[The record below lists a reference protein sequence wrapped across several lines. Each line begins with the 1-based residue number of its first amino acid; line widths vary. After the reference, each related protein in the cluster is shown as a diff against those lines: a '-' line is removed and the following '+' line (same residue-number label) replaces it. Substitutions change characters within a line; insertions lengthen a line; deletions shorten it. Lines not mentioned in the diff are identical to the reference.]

1 MQEKWEN
8 LNFRSVSRMA
18 WSGRQSLGAARRALR
33 PPRCAVWPG
42 KATWQRPE
50 RGNARAVITL
60 TKWGI
65 ACLAFA
71 GSWLQ
76 ASLRHI
82 ELLLYCAGPA
92 ARYCLSAVLTCPNI
106 GTRARSGSYSAVVS
120 CGIMI
125 SNADACMSTSH
136 SVETICMSKQVNKA
150 LHNIMKCV
158 REKYILYHLL
168 YYKQSFF
175 MEEMLT
181 WFWENI

>member
-1 MQEKWEN
+1 MN
-8 LNFRSVSRMA
+8 CLFGVC
-18 WSGRQSLGAARRALR
+18 RQLI
-33 PPRCAVWPG
+33 
-42 KATWQRPE
+42 
-50 RGNARAVITL
+50 IT
-60 TKWGI
+60 
-65 ACLAFA
+65 
-71 GSWLQ
+71 
-76 ASLRHI
+76 SLRHM

-158 REKYILYHLL
+158 CKRKIYTVPF
-168 YYKQSFF
+168 SFIRLEASSWKRCSRGF
-175 MEEMLT
+175 ERISKLQFLARLQFT
-181 WFWENI
+181 